1 MDEQKKAKTQAR
13 GPALQTLPVWQ
24 QIKNNVTPEELIK
37 YTVREGDGL
46 SVEEV
51 GIFLKIDS
59 DGLVVR
65 LQGGDEQKFT
75 AAVKLVSYSKI
86 GFNSKVV

>member
-1 MDEQKKAKTQAR
+1 MDEQKKPKMQAR
-13 GPALQTLPVWQ
+13 GPAPVTLPVWQ
-24 QIKNNVTPEELIK
+24 QIKNNVTPGDLIK
-37 YTVREGDGL
+37 YTVGEGGGL

-51 GIFLKIDS
+51 GILVEVDS
-59 DGLVVR
+59 DDLVVR
-65 LQGGDEQKFT
+65 LQGGDEQKIT